1 MKIVMINGG
10 LGNQLF
16 QYIFY
21 RGLCEK
27 QNDNCYLDDS
37 FFFREKIHNGYE
49 IDKIFNL
56 KPKKL
61 SNYFDKDIWEFI
73 LDEIDTGKNICN
85 IIQDNGID
93 IKMISETNEC
103 ETRNY
108 KGQYYVTPINQ
119 YNPTILEYQEHIYY
133 YGYWI
138 NRDWFKSIENILRK
152 ELIFKEIKDTK
163 NQSLLNLI
171 TNSNSIGVHIRRG
184 DFLDYGW
191 ALPEEY
197 YFESVKN
204 IIKSVENPLF
214 FIFSDDIKWCL
225 DNYKL
230 LGFDFCRDNIIFV
243 DGNIKGSN
251 YIDMQLMSN
260 CKHLIIA
267 NSAFSYLGALLN
279 TNKDKIVINPIS
291 SREI

>member
-21 RGLCEK
+21 RALCEK
-27 QNDNCYLDDS
+27 QSDNCYLDDS

-49 IDKIFNL
+49 IEKIFDIR
-56 KPKKL
+56 PKKL
-61 SNYFDKDIWEFI
+61 SDCFDEDIWRLI
-73 LDEIDTGKNICN
+73 LEEIDKGKNICN
-85 IIQDNGID
+85 IIQENGID
-93 IKMISETNEC
+93 LKMISETNEC
-103 ETRNY
+103 ESRNY
-108 KGQYYVTPINQ
+108 KGKYFITPINE
-119 YNPTILEYQEHIYY
+119 YNPSILDINDDMYY

-138 NRDWFKSIENILRK
+138 NRDWFKSIEDIIRRELTFRK
-152 ELIFKEIKDTK
+152 ITDSK
-163 NQSLLNLI
+163 NEVLLNSI
-171 TNSNSIGVHIRRG
+171 TSSNSVGVHIRRG

-197 YFESVKN
+197 YYQSVKN
-204 IIKSVENPLF
+204 IVNSVEKPLF

-225 DNYKL
+225 DNYKA

-243 DGNIKGSN
+243 DGNAKGNN
-251 YIDMQLMSN
+251 YIDMQLMSK

-267 NSAFSYLGALLN
+267 NSSFSYLSALLN
-279 TNKDKIVINPIS
+279 TNKDKIVMNPT
-291 SREI
+291 SRKI